1 MLTAVFALLMIPAP
15 GPPAGLLLS
24 GGAEIARDGGPS
36 IPAAPGELLYP
47 GDIVTARQSVRL
59 LSCPDS
65 MMGSLPAGI
74 TANVE
79 AGGIRAPHWTS
90 RKEIGACFLPLV
102 NKGPVGGAKHLG
114 AMVIRSM
121 EIPNPDTRESRIQA
135 LDPAR
140 REIVARHLAQ
150 LEGETPE
157 ACVMRGA
164 LFQRNRLHLDAK
176 QEYEAA
182 LKQWPKAS
190 WLKVLIVA
198 ADDALLRAR

>member
-1 MLTAVFALLMIPAP
+1 MLTAVFALLLAPAP

-24 GGAEIARDGGPS
+24 AGAEVARDGGSPA
-36 IPAAPGELLYP
+36 PAAAGELLYP
-47 GDIVTARQSVRL
+47 GDVVTTRQPVRL
-59 LSCPDS
+59 LSCPDN
-65 MMGSLPAGI
+65 MMGALPAGI
-74 TANVE
+74 TATVE
-79 AGGIRAPHWTS
+79 AGGIRAQHWTS
-90 RKEIGACFLPLV
+90 RREIGACFLPLV

-121 EIPNPDTRESRIQA
+121 EAAADGTRESRIQA

-140 REIVARHLAQ
+140 RELVARHLAQ
-150 LEGETPE
+150 LQGDTPE
-157 ACVMRGA
+157 ASVMRGA

>member
-1 MLTAVFALLMIPAP
+1 MLSAVLALLMIPAP

-24 GGAEIARDGGPS
+24 EGAEVARDGNAS
-36 IPAAPGELLYP
+36 VRAAPGELLYP
-47 GDIVTARQSVRL
+47 GDVVTARQPVRL

-65 MMGSLPAGI
+65 MMGSLPAGT

-79 AGGIRAPHWTS
+79 AGGIRAPHWLS
-90 RKEIGACFLPLV
+90 RKEIGSCFLPVV

-121 EIPNPDTRESRIQA
+121 EIPNPGTRESRIRA
-135 LDPAR
+135 LDPER
-140 REIVARHLAQ
+140 RDGLSRHLAQ
-150 LEGETPE
+150 LDGDTPE
-157 ACVMRGA
+157 AHVMRGA

-190 WLKVLIVA
+190 WLKILIVA